1 MTVTVQATIT
11 FSSFLLENKNSFTFY
26 EAFLSVT
33 IVRYDLTN
41 DLRTFYGGSA
51 YGYRSVFVDEQHFV
65 KFENGAMLCSQIVDK
80 QFLSVFYFEL
90 LSLNLNNNVHFYF
103 LFLRFSLPGGANRGA
118 SF

>member
-1 MTVTVQATIT
+1 MTVQTTIT

-103 LFLRFSLPGGANRGA
+103 LFLRLSLPGGANRGT

>member
-1 MTVTVQATIT
+1 MTVQTTIT

-26 EAFLSVT
+26 EAFFTVT
-33 IVRYDLTN
+33 IVRYNLTN

-51 YGYRSVFVDEQHFV
+51 YGYCSIFINEQHFV
-65 KFENGAMLCSQIVDK
+65 KFENSAMLSSQIVDK

-103 LFLRFSLPGGANRGA
+103 FFLRLSLPGGVNVDT